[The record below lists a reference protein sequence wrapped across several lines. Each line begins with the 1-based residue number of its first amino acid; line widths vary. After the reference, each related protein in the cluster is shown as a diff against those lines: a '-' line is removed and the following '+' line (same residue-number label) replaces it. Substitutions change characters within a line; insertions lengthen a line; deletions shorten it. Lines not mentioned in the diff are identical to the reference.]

1 MFDPSEFEDHMI
13 PVGWLIKQ
21 ARDISFLHLE
31 IHDQLKGVLDTMGRV
46 VTEGMH
52 ILDGAKVRRILH
64 F

>member
-1 MFDPSEFEDHMI
+1 MFDPSESEDHMI

-21 ARDISFLHLE
+21 ARDISFLNLK
-31 IHDQLKGVLDTMGRV
+31 IHNVLKGVLDTMGRV

-52 ILDGAKVRRILH
+52 ILYGAKVRQILH